1 MQWHGRALLRS
12 TDFKSLTRIGASSKV
27 EQPLVTGRFGL
38 GFNAVYHF
46 TDVSGWILARS
57 VAGVWFD
64 SMDVGPLQV
73 PSFVSGRHLVLFDPH
88 TQYLPGKP
96 VPSCGTVNDRHRTVW
111 VTFQAQPTTSLA
123 SRSAS
128 LPRLALPLRYSFP
141 IEGSPPRHVCI
152 RTGLTPATSAPGLG
166 SFPPLLHRTGL
177 TPATSAPT

>member
-64 SMDVGPLQV
+64 
-73 PSFVSGRHLVLFDPH
+73 
-88 TQYLPGKP
+88 
-96 VPSCGTVNDRHRTVW
+96 
-111 VTFQAQPTTSLA
+111 
-123 SRSAS
+123 
-128 LPRLALPLRYSFP
+128 
-141 IEGSPPRHVCI
+141 
-152 RTGLTPATSAPGLG
+152 
-166 SFPPLLHRTGL
+166 
-177 TPATSAPT
+177 